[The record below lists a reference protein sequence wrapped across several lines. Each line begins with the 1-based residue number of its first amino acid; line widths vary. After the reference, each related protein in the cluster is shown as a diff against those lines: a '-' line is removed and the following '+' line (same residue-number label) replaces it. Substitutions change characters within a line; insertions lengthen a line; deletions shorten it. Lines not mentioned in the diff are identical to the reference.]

1 MNKLLYL
8 FTALAGLFLFTACG
22 DDDEPTH
29 NTLLTRSYTLLNH
42 VTDATTGNVLAVTK
56 GSVNY
61 KIDVTNLVGDANFG
75 VKLDGSNE
83 TPFSL
88 SGVKLENPSYGIY
101 KFADATP
108 AASITG
114 FTGLVDFNEESTQL
128 SFITGGKYRVCATL
142 PEIFYLNCN
151 TVSTHTDGTSV
162 THKDDKPMYQF
173 EINPDDMTAKVIVM
187 CFNDPKQ
194 YRYIVNCIG
203 DGATVTPT
211 PEGYTIT
218 AEKLITTTT
227 YNQGQAVTNDANGVE
242 DDGTEATQGKPKKLY
257 IIYNLNAKLN
267 IFTNSFQATFQM
279 GQRPDISM
287 NVTTDGTV
295 Y

>member
-1 MNKLLYL
+1 MNKLFYFLTLAGLL
-8 FTALAGLFLFTACG
+8 FTAACG
-22 DDDEPTH
+22 DDDEPIHGTRY
-29 NTLLTRSYTLLNH
+29 NRSYDLLNH
-42 VTDATTGNVLAVTK
+42 VTDASTGNVIAVSK
-56 GSVNY
+56 NKVNY
-61 KIDVTNLVGDANFG
+61 VIDVANLTTDAEFG
-75 VKLDGSNE
+75 VKLDGSTT
-83 TPFSL
+83 TPFSF
-88 SGVKLENPSYGIY
+88 SGIKIENPFYGIY
-101 KFADATP
+101 KFANPTP
-108 AASITG
+108 AASVSG
-114 FTGLVDFNEESTQL
+114 FAGHIDLNEESTQF
-128 SFITGGKYRVCATL
+128 SFITGNYRVCATL

-173 EINPDDMTAKVIVM
+173 EINPEDMTAKVIVM

-194 YRYIVNCIG
+194 YRYIVNCTG
-203 DGATVTPT
+203 NGATVTAT

-218 AEKLITTTT
+218 ADKLITTTT
-227 YNQGQAVTNDANGVE
+227 YSQVQAVTNDVNGVE

-267 IFTNSFQATFQM
+267 IFTNSFQASFQM

-287 NVTTDGTV
+287 SVSTNGTV